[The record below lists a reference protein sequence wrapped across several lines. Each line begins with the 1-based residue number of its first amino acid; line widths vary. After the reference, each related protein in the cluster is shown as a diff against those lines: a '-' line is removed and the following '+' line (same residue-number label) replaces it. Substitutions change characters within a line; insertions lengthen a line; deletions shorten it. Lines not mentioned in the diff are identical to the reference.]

1 MHMNCSMHAQEHT
14 FQFEPG
20 AQATVKTSVT
30 VLQCCVT
37 LFITIFLMLNCKQLQ
52 GEEIWMA

>member
-1 MHMNCSMHAQEHT
+1 MNCSMHAQEHT